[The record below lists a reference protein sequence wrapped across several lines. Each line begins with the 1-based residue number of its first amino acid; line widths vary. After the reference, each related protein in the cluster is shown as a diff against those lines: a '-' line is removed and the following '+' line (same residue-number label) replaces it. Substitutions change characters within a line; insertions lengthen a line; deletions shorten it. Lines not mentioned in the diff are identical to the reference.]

1 MSETRT
7 LHAVPAPE
15 PLSGLTGAPAAIYT
29 ALISN
34 PGATATELAVAAGIG
49 RSTAGKALT
58 TLEEH
63 GLAIR
68 EEGERTG
75 ARRTPDRWRC
85 AQTEPTDA
93 EVSDET
99 VDTSP
104 NVPTATEPAS
114 TDESANTDA
123 TPVPV
128 GEPETDAAAKAAAPG
143 EAPHA
148 PEVND
153 HTETPNPDDAPA
165 DPEPSKPTAEQHTH
179 AAATTPVPVL
189 APKTRLAPGALRQR
203 VIDHLQ
209 AHPEEAFTATRIS
222 RVIERSSGAIA
233 NALAI
238 LARQGVAQQMS
249 DKPRTY
255 RLAAP
260 ETSTE

>member
-15 PLSGLTGAPAAIYT
+15 PLTGLTGAPAAIYT

-34 PGATATELAVAAGIG
+34 PGATATELALAAGIG

-58 TLEEH
+58 ALEEH

-85 AQTEPTDA
+85 AQSEPTDT
-93 EVSDET
+93 EMSDET
-99 VDTSP
+99 INTTP
-104 NVPTATEPAS
+104 NAPTATEPAS
-114 TDESANTDA
+114 PDETSNTNA
-123 TPVPV
+123 SPVPV
-128 GEPETDAAAKAAAPG
+128 DEPDSEAAAKASAPG
-143 EAPHA
+143 VAPHA
-148 PEVND
+148 PDVND
-153 HTETPNPDDAPA
+153 HAETPDPDEAPTNV
-165 DPEPSKPTAEQHTH
+165 EPSKPATEQ
-179 AAATTPVPVL
+179 AARTSATMPVPVL
-189 APKTRLAPGALRQR
+189 APRTRLAPGALRQR

-238 LARQGVAQQMS
+238 LARQGIAEQIS
-249 DKPRTY
+249 DTPRTF
-255 RLAAP
+255 RLAPDAGI
-260 ETSTE
+260 E